1 MPTDL
6 PISRASYLALAS
18 RGSFAVVFE
27 SKGLSSGSP
36 SELPWTR
43 DNVSE
48 PVSSSIKGNNNH
60 FTQLFKGLKE
70 ITHKTL
76 VVGLVQSYY

>member
-1 MPTDL
+1 MVL
-6 PISRASYLALAS
+6 
-18 RGSFAVVFE
+18 E
-27 SKGLSSGSP
+27 SKGLLSGST
-36 SELPWTR
+36 SELLWTR

-60 FTQLFKGLKE
+60 FTQLLEGLKE

-76 VVGLVQSYY
+76 VVGLA